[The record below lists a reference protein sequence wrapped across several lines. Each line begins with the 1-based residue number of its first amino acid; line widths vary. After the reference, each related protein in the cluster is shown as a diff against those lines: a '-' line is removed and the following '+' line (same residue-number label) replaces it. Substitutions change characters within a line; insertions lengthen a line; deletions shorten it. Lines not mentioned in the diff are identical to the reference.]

1 MTQRALRTTTDRAG
15 SWKAAWRSI
24 VESPS
29 HRAVHDLHLAAERGD
44 GARVASLLAPNVAVV
59 VDAGDDE
66 HPHAHIVR
74 GVDDAATVLMR
85 GLAARPG
92 LVVLER
98 PVNDQPGL
106 ILQRNGEPIAVMTVD
121 FIARCAVVLWI
132 RLHPAKL
139 RHWNHV

>member
-1 MTQRALRTTTDRAG
+1 MRRMALRTTADRNRP
-15 SWKAAWRSI
+15 WTAAWRSI

-59 VDAGDDE
+59 VDAGDEE

-74 GVDDAATVLMR
+74 GVDDAAMVLMH
-85 GLAARPG
+85 GLASRPG

-106 ILQRNGEPIAVMTVD
+106 ILQRDGEPIAVMTID
-121 FIARCAVVLWI
+121 FMARCAVVLWI
-132 RLHPAKL
+132 RLRPAKL